1 MNVWSGALAA
11 RRGRREGR
19 RETRRDKGRNERL
32 EPRNKNKQFL
42 NPRQQW
48 NSQLDSGLC
57 FIWWRTFSGQ
67 PLSAP
72 LAGFLSTHILSNQC
86 LF

>member
-1 MNVWSGALAA
+1 MFDVDAPDSGCQEKKE
-11 RRGRREGR
+11 RGKEG
-19 RETRRDKGRNERL
+19 DKRKQGRNERF

-57 FIWWRTFSGQ
+57 FTR
-67 PLSAP
+67 
-72 LAGFLSTHILSNQC
+72 
-86 LF
+86 

>member
-1 MNVWSGALAA
+1 MHLTLTA
-11 RRGRREGR
+11 RRRKREGR
-19 RETRRDKGRNERL
+19 RETRGDKGRNERF

-57 FIWWRTFSGQ
+57 FTR
-67 PLSAP
+67 
-72 LAGFLSTHILSNQC
+72 
-86 LF
+86 